1 VHHADELLEHLL
13 RHSKVSDDPILHRTN
28 GLDIARHLAQ
38 HLFGLVANGFD
49 HFFAAVAA
57 LVSDGHY
64 GGLIQNDA
72 LALDVNQG
80 IGSAQVNGDVLG
92 EVITKKSKHENP
104 AAKGKDN
111 KANIPLDFFIVNL
124 DAQDLEKLA
133 RLARLALSDR
143 ERDETL
149 PALQSVL
156 NWVGEL
162 SRAPTAGVEPMAH
175 PHDVGLRLRADV
187 AEPLPA
193 RDDLMASAPQTAG
206 GLFIVPRV
214 VE

>member
-1 VHHADELLEHLL
+1 M
-13 RHSKVSDDPILHRTN
+13 
-28 GLDIARHLAQ
+28 
-38 HLFGLVANGFD
+38 
-49 HFFAAVAA
+49 
-57 LVSDGHY
+57 
-64 GGLIQNDA
+64 
-72 LALDVNQG
+72 
-80 IGSAQVNGDVLG
+80 
-92 EVITKKSKHENP
+92 
-104 AAKGKDN
+104 
-111 KANIPLDFFIVNL
+111 NL
-124 DAQDLEKLA
+124 NAQDLEKLA

-162 SRAPTAGVEPMAH
+162 SQAPTVGVVPMAH

-193 RDDLMASAPQTAG
+193 RDDLMASAPQTAD

>member
-1 VHHADELLEHLL
+1 
-13 RHSKVSDDPILHRTN
+13 
-28 GLDIARHLAQ
+28 
-38 HLFGLVANGFD
+38 
-49 HFFAAVAA
+49 
-57 LVSDGHY
+57 
-64 GGLIQNDA
+64 
-72 LALDVNQG
+72 
-80 IGSAQVNGDVLG
+80 
-92 EVITKKSKHENP
+92 
-104 AAKGKDN
+104 
-111 KANIPLDFFIVNL
+111 VNL
-124 DAQDLEKLA
+124 NAQDLEKLA

-162 SRAPTAGVEPMAH
+162 SQAPTAGVAPMAH
-175 PHDVGLRLRADV
+175 PHDVGLRLRADM

-193 RDDLMASAPQTAG
+193 RDDLMASAPQTAD

>member
-1 VHHADELLEHLL
+1 
-13 RHSKVSDDPILHRTN
+13 
-28 GLDIARHLAQ
+28 
-38 HLFGLVANGFD
+38 VANGFD

-104 AAKGKDN
+104 AAKEKDN